1 MKKLFYKL
9 ISLSFSFAFAVSLL
23 ACSANAQ
30 TMTRAVEITSESGEH
45 IGYTATADEAAAIQ
59 QKLDDAVKT
68 GRVKIETDFK
78 MAPLSAV
85 ECGDKVYESA
95 VESLS
100 DYESGYGLY
109 VDGKLTVAAQSSGE
123 LLDAVSEKQLALCNE
138 YGSDDVE
145 ITNDI
150 QIVSGLFG
158 TEYVSDDAGTAVAS
172 MSFSSKGIKYRTEK
186 TEIAYN
192 TDTVEDST
200 HESGYEKKVSGEN
213 GVMETVYKTEIIDGK
228 EQAETKVSS
237 TVVKQPINAKLI
249 IGTAPKSA
257 QVVLKAAS
265 KSSSGSSYK
274 AGASSS
280 EKSQGMVW
288 PVNKNGSNSYIS
300 CNYGE
305 YSGHSGV
312 DIAAYKGTAIYAVK
326 AGKVVLSEYHHSY
339 GNQIVIE
346 HSDGTRTRY
355 AHCSALYVSVG
366 DTVTQGQNIAAVGET
381 GNATGPHLHF
391 EVIVNG
397 SAVNP
402 RSYLGY

>member
-30 TMTRAVEITSESGEH
+30 TMTRAVEITSTSGEH
-45 IGYTATADEAAAIQ
+45 IGYTATTAEAAAVQ
-59 QKLDDAVKT
+59 QKLDDTVKT
-68 GRVKIETDFK
+68 GSVKIESGFK

-85 ECGDKVYESA
+85 ESGDMVYESA
-95 VESLS
+95 VKSLS
-100 DYESGYGLY
+100 EYECGFGLY
-109 VDGKLTVAAQSSGE
+109 VDGKLSIAAQSSDE
-123 LLDAVSEKQLALCNE
+123 LLNSISEKKLALCNE

-158 TEYVSDDAGTAVAS
+158 TEYVSNDASIAVAS
-172 MSFSSKGIKYRTEK
+172 MNFSSKGIKYRTEK
-186 TEIAYN
+186 TEIAYK
-192 TDTVEDST
+192 TDTVEDKT
-200 HESGYEKKVSGEN
+200 HESGYEKKVRGEN

-237 TVVKQPINAKLI
+237 TVVKQPVNAKLI

-280 EKSQGMVW
+280 EKSEGMVW

-300 CNYGE
+300 CRYGE

-326 AGKVVLSEYHHSY
+326 AGKVVLSEYHRSY
-339 GNQIVIE
+339 GYQIIIE

-355 AHCSALYVSVG
+355 AHCSALYVKAG
-366 DTVTQGQNIAAVGET
+366 DTVKQGQNIAAVGET

-391 EVIVNG
+391 EVLVNG